1 MIYFHLDSAIQ
12 YLERLG
18 YRGECRIFN
27 EGACRER
34 ARYAR
39 GRRGYSPGTRSLLFG
54 TGDIDEAEDGET
66 ILHEFGHALQD
77 AICPDFGQS
86 QEAAAMG
93 EGFGDYFAAS
103 FTARRS
109 RAGTRNRDLP

>member
-1 MIYFHLDSAIQ
+1 M
-12 YLERLG
+12 
-18 YRGECRIFN
+18 
-27 EGACRER
+27 
-34 ARYAR
+34 
-39 GRRGYSPGTRSLLFG
+39 LFG

-77 AICPDFGQS
+77 AIWPDFGQS

-103 FTARRS
+103 FTAEKKIGR
-109 RAGTRNRDLP
+109 GTRIPRHRDELGRRPGPGGSGRACDGSTAR